1 MRGPVSEGAP
11 QDAVFP
17 DALSLVAIVMATRA
31 ELYDF
36 LDRCG
41 VRWRTVDHPPIF
53 TVEEGRAV
61 KASMPGGH
69 SKNLFLKDKSGALFL
84 VVAHCDT
91 MIDLV
96 AFGRLLGARGRLSF
110 GAAELMERTLGVQPG
125 SVTPFALM
133 NPAARDVGVVA
144 IDRNLLQFDAVWF
157 HPLDNG
163 ASTAVSPSGLLAFLE
178 AAGVKPQI
186 LELPSPNR
194 RPLRTC

>member
-1 MRGPVSEGAP
+1 MRATVSESA
-11 QDAVFP
+11 AP
-17 DALSLVAIVMATRA
+17 DATFPRRDIQCVAIMMATRA

-41 VRWRTVDHPPIF
+41 VGWRTVEHPPIY
-53 TVEEGRAV
+53 TVDEGRDF

-96 AFGRLLGARGRLSF
+96 ALGRQFGSRGRLSF
-110 GAAELMERTLGVQPG
+110 GSAELMERTLGVPPG

-133 NPAARDVGVVA
+133 NPCARTIGVVA
-144 IDRNLLQFDAVWF
+144 IDRDLLKFDPVWF
-157 HPLDNG
+157 HPLDNA
-163 ASTAVSPSGLLAFLE
+163 ASTAVSPSGLMAFLDAVGVE
-178 AAGVKPQI
+178 ARI
-186 LELPSPNR
+186 LDLPSPNR
-194 RPLRTC
+194 RS